1 MRRRRGQY
9 PHEVL
14 PHLGP
19 RLTPPL
25 RRRTALLFALPLLL
39 AGCFGTSEATP
50 SPSQGAATVIS
61 TEYGRVWGALPADF
75 PLLANGHALVRL
87 DVQSSGALW
96 SEMGVSEATTAA
108 IDELR
113 RLAWEVQDP
122 TGTATARRINAK
134 RDQGACLLTVLVE
147 PLGTRT
153 SLVVYLGEGCP
164 KP

>member
-25 RRRTALLFALPLLL
+25 RRRTALIVAIPLLF

-75 PLLANGHALVRL
+75 PLLAKGHALVRL

-96 SEMGVSEATTAA
+96 SEMGVSEATAAA

-134 RDQGACLLTVLVE
+134 RDQGACVLTILVE

>member
-1 MRRRRGQY
+1 MSGRRGHY

-19 RLTPPL
+19 RLTPPA
-25 RRRTALLFALPLLL
+25 RRGAALLLLPLLV
-39 AGCFGTSEATP
+39 AGCFGSTTVTPTP
-50 SPSQGAATVIS
+50 SEGTTTVIS

-87 DVQSSGALW
+87 DLQASGAIW
-96 SEMGVSEATTAA
+96 SPMSVIEATSAA

-113 RLAWEVQDP
+113 RLAWDVQEP
-122 TGTATARRINAK
+122 TGSATAQRISATRNL
-134 RDQGACLLTVLVE
+134 GACTLTILVE

-164 KP
+164 QP

>member
-25 RRRTALLFALPLLL
+25 QRRVALLVGIPLLL
-39 AGCFGTSEATP
+39 AGCFGSSSATP
-50 SPSQGAATVIS
+50 TPSQGTTTVIS

-75 PLLANGHALVRL
+75 PLLASGHSLVRL
-87 DVQSSGALW
+87 DVQASGAIW
-96 SEMGVSEATTAA
+96 SQLGVSEATAAA

-113 RLAWEVQDP
+113 RLAWEVQEP
-122 TGTATARRINAK
+122 TGTATTRRINAT
-134 RDQGACLLTVLVE
+134 RDLGACTLTIVVE

>member
-25 RRRTALLFALPLLL
+25 RQSAALLVALPLLL
-39 AGCFGTSEATP
+39 AGCFGSGEATP
-50 SPSQGAATVIS
+50 TPSQGATPVIS

-75 PLLANGHALVRL
+75 PLLASGHTLVRL
-87 DVQSSGALW
+87 DVQASGAIW
-96 SEMGVSEATTAA
+96 SQLGVSEATAAA

-113 RLAWEVQDP
+113 RLAWDVQEP
-122 TGTATARRINAK
+122 TGTATARRIDA
-134 RDQGACLLTVLVE
+134 
-147 PLGTRT
+147 TRNM
-153 SLVVYLGEGCP
+153 G
-164 KP
+164 

>member
-1 MRRRRGQY
+1 MKRRRGQY

-25 RRRTALLFALPLLL
+25 QRRAALLAALPLLL
-39 AGCFGTSEATP
+39 AGCFSSGTATP
-50 SPSQGAATVIS
+50 TPSQVAATVIS
-61 TEYGRVWGALPADF
+61 SEYGRVWGSLPADF
-75 PLLANGHALVRL
+75 PLLASGHTLIRL
-87 DVQSSGALW
+87 DVQASGAIW
-96 SEMGVSEATTAA
+96 SQLGVNEATAA
-108 IDELR
+108 SVDELR
-113 RLAWEVQDP
+113 RLAWDVQEP
-122 TGTATARRINAK
+122 SGTATARRIDATRNM
-134 RDQGACLLTVLVE
+134 GACVLTILVE

>member
-25 RRRTALLFALPLLL
+25 RRRTALIVALPLLL
-39 AGCFGTSEATP
+39 AGCFGASEATP

-61 TEYGRVWGALPADF
+61 TEYGRVWGALPVDF

-96 SEMGVSEATTAA
+96 SEMGVSEATAAA

>member
-25 RRRTALLFALPLLL
+25 RFSSALLVALPLFL
-39 AGCFGTSEATP
+39 AGCFGSSTPTSTP
-50 SPSQGAATVIS
+50 SQAAATVIS

-75 PLLANGHALVRL
+75 PLLASGHALVRL
-87 DVQSSGALW
+87 DVQSSGAIW
-96 SEMGVSEATTAA
+96 SQMGVNEATAAA

-113 RLAWEVQDP
+113 RLAWDVQEP
-122 TGTATARRINAK
+122 TGTATARQIIATRN
-134 RDQGACLLTVLVE
+134 QGACTLTIVVE

>member
-25 RRRTALLFALPLLL
+25 QRRVALLVAIPLLL
-39 AGCFGTSEATP
+39 AGCFGSSSATP
-50 SPSQGAATVIS
+50 TPSQGTTTVIS

-75 PLLANGHALVRL
+75 PLLASGHSLVRL
-87 DVQSSGALW
+87 DVQASGAIW
-96 SEMGVSEATTAA
+96 SQLGVSEATAAA

-113 RLAWEVQDP
+113 LDIEKIEAENQ
-122 TGTATARRINAK
+122 TN
-134 RDQGACLLTVLVE
+134 
-147 PLGTRT
+147 
-153 SLVVYLGEGCP
+153 
-164 KP
+164 

>member
-1 MRRRRGQY
+1 M
-9 PHEVL
+9 L

-25 RRRTALLFALPLLL
+25 RRRTALIVALPLLL
-39 AGCFGTSEATP
+39 AGCFGTNEATP

-61 TEYGRVWGALPADF
+61 TEYGRVWGSLPADF

-96 SEMGVSEATTAA
+96 SEMGVSDAA
-108 IDELR
+108 ASAVDELR
-113 RLAWEVQDP
+113 RVGWQVQEP
-122 TGTATARRINAK
+122 TATATARRIDAK
-134 RDQGACLLTVLVE
+134 RDQGACVLTILVE

-153 SLVVYLGEGCP
+153 SLVVYLGEGCS

>member
-19 RLTPPL
+19 RLTPLPL
-25 RRRTALLFALPLLL
+25 RYVALLVALPLLV
-39 AGCFGTSEATP
+39 AGCFGSGAATP
-50 SPSQGAATVIS
+50 TPTQVTTTVIS

-75 PLLANGHALVRL
+75 PLLASGHTLVRL
-87 DVQSSGALW
+87 DVQASGAIW
-96 SEMGVSEATTAA
+96 SQLGVSEATAA
-108 IDELR
+108 TVDELR
-113 RLAWEVQDP
+113 RLAWEVQEP
-122 TGTATARRINAK
+122 TGTATTRRINAT
-134 RDQGACLLTVLVE
+134 RNQGACTLTILVE

-164 KP
+164 AP

>member
-1 MRRRRGQY
+1 MGCKRGQY

-19 RLTPPL
+19 RPISSPQC
-25 RRRTALLFALPLLL
+25 RAALLVALPLLL
-39 AGCFGTSEATP
+39 AGCFGSSQATSTP
-50 SPSQGAATVIS
+50 SQAAATVIS

-75 PLLANGHALVRL
+75 PLLAEGHTLVRL
-87 DVQSSGALW
+87 DVQSSGAIW
-96 SEMGVSEATTAA
+96 SQMAVSAATSAA
-108 IDELR
+108 ADELR
-113 RLAWEVQDP
+113 RLAWNVAEP
-122 TGTATARRINAK
+122 TGTASTQRIIAT
-134 RDQGACLLTVLVE
+134 RDQGACVLTILVE

>member
-25 RRRTALLFALPLLL
+25 LSRSALLVALSLFV
-39 AGCFGTSEATP
+39 AGCFGSSDATP
-50 SPSQGAATVIS
+50 TPSQGATTVIS

-75 PLLANGHALVRL
+75 PMLASGHSLVRL
-87 DVQSSGALW
+87 DVQASGAIW
-96 SEMGVSEATTAA
+96 SQLGVREATDAA

-113 RLAWEVQDP
+113 RLAWDVQEP
-122 TGTATARRINAK
+122 TGTATAQRINAT
-134 RDQGACLLTVLVE
+134 RNLGSCPLTIVVE
-147 PLGTRT
+147 ALGTRT

>member
-19 RLTPPL
+19 RLTPPT
-25 RRRTALLFALPLLL
+25 RRGVALLVALPLILT
-39 AGCFGTSEATP
+39 GCFGTSEAAP
-50 SPSQGAATVIS
+50 SSSQGAATVIS

-75 PLLANGHALVRL
+75 PLLARGHSLVRL
-87 DVQSSGALW
+87 DVQASGAIW
-96 SEMGVSEATTAA
+96 SQMGVGEATTAA
-108 IDELR
+108 VDELR
-113 RLAWEVQDP
+113 RLAWDVKEP
-122 TGTATARRINAK
+122 TGAAAARRIDATRN
-134 RDQGACLLTVLVE
+134 QGACLLTVLVE

>member
-25 RRRTALLFALPLLL
+25 PRRAALLVALPLLL
-39 AGCFGTSEATP
+39 GGCFDSTVATP
-50 SPSQGAATVIS
+50 TPSQVTTTVIS

-75 PLLANGHALVRL
+75 PLLASGHSLVRL
-87 DVQSSGALW
+87 DLQASGAIW
-96 SEMGVSEATTAA
+96 SQLGVVEATTAA

-113 RLAWEVQDP
+113 RLAWDVQEP
-122 TGTATARRINAK
+122 TGTATAQRIDAT
-134 RDQGACLLTVLVE
+134 RDMGACTLTILVE

>member
-96 SEMGVSEATTAA
+96 SEMGVSEATAAA

>member
-1 MRRRRGQY
+1 MSLRRGQY

-96 SEMGVSEATTAA
+96 SEMGVREATAAA

-113 RLAWEVQDP
+113 RLAWEVQEP
-122 TGTATARRINAK
+122 TGTATARRINAA
-134 RDQGACLLTVLVE
+134 RDQGACVLTILVE

>member
-25 RRRTALLFALPLLL
+25 RYRSALLVVLPLLL
-39 AGCFGTSEATP
+39 AGCFGPTEATP
-50 SPSQGAATVIS
+50 TPSQGAATVIS

-75 PLLANGHALVRL
+75 PLLASGHALQRL
-87 DVQSSGALW
+87 DVQASGAIW
-96 SEMGVSEATTAA
+96 SQMGVSEATAA
-108 IDELR
+108 TVDELR
-113 RLAWEVQDP
+113 RLAWDVQEP
-122 TGTATARRINAK
+122 TGTATARRIDATRNM
-134 RDQGACLLTVLVE
+134 GACVLTILVE

>member
-19 RLTPPL
+19 RLTHPL
-25 RRRTALLFALPLLL
+25 RHRSALLVALPLLL
-39 AGCFGTSEATP
+39 AGCFGSTEATP
-50 SPSQGAATVIS
+50 TPSQGAATVIS

-75 PLLANGHALVRL
+75 PLLASGHALERL
-87 DVQSSGALW
+87 DVQASGAIW
-96 SEMGVSEATTAA
+96 SQMGVSEATAA
-108 IDELR
+108 TVDELR
-113 RLAWEVQDP
+113 RLAWDVQEP
-122 TGTATARRINAK
+122 TGTATARRINAT
-134 RDQGACLLTVLVE
+134 RDQGACVLTILVE

>member
-25 RRRTALLFALPLLL
+25 RQSAALLFALPLLL
-39 AGCFGTSEATP
+39 AGCFGSTEATP
-50 SPSQGAATVIS
+50 TPSQGATTVIS

-75 PLLANGHALVRL
+75 PLLASGHTLVRL
-87 DVQSSGALW
+87 DMQASGAIW
-96 SEMGVSEATTAA
+96 SQLGVNEATAA
-108 IDELR
+108 SVDELR
-113 RLAWEVQDP
+113 RLAWDVQEP
-122 TGTATARRINAK
+122 TGTATTRRINAT
-134 RDQGACLLTVLVE
+134 RNMGACVLTILVE

>member
-25 RRRTALLFALPLLL
+25 QRRAALFVALPLLL
-39 AGCFGTSEATP
+39 AGCFGSSTATP
-50 SPSQGAATVIS
+50 TPSQVATTVIS

-75 PLLANGHALVRL
+75 PLLASGHTLVRL
-87 DVQSSGALW
+87 DVQASGAIW
-96 SEMGVSEATTAA
+96 SQLEVSEATAA
-108 IDELR
+108 SVDELR
-113 RLAWEVQDP
+113 RLAWDVQEP
-122 TGTATARRINAK
+122 TGTATARRIDATRNM
-134 RDQGACLLTVLVE
+134 GACVLTILVE

>member
-25 RRRTALLFALPLLL
+25 QRRAALFVALPLLL
-39 AGCFGTSEATP
+39 AGCFGSGTATP
-50 SPSQGAATVIS
+50 TPSQVATTVIS

-75 PLLANGHALVRL
+75 PLLASGHTLVRL
-87 DVQSSGALW
+87 DVQASGAIW
-96 SEMGVSEATTAA
+96 SQLGVNEATAA
-108 IDELR
+108 SVDELR
-113 RLAWEVQDP
+113 RLAWDVQEP
-122 TGTATARRINAK
+122 TGTATVRRIDATRNM
-134 RDQGACLLTVLVE
+134 GACVLTILVE

>member
-1 MRRRRGQY
+1 MGRRRGQY

-25 RRRTALLFALPLLL
+25 SHGAALLLALPLLV
-39 AGCFGTSEATP
+39 AGCLGAGDAPP

-75 PLLANGHALVRL
+75 PLLASGHSLVRL
-87 DVQSSGALW
+87 DVQASGAIW
-96 SEMGVSEATTAA
+96 SQLGVNEATTAA
-108 IDELR
+108 VDELR
-113 RLAWEVQDP
+113 RLAWDVQDP
-122 TGTATARRINAK
+122 TGDATSRRIDATRN
-134 RDQGACLLTVLVE
+134 QGACDLTILVE

>member
-25 RRRTALLFALPLLL
+25 RHRAALLLTLPLLV
-39 AGCFGTSEATP
+39 AACFSSTEATP
-50 SPSQGAATVIS
+50 TPSQGGAAVIS

-75 PLLANGHALVRL
+75 PLLASGHSLVRL
-87 DVQSSGALW
+87 DVQASGAIW
-96 SEMGVSEATTAA
+96 SQMGVSEATAA
-108 IDELR
+108 SVDELR
-113 RLAWEVQDP
+113 RLAWEVQEP
-122 TGTATARRINAK
+122 TGTATSKRINAT
-134 RDQGACLLTVLVE
+134 RDQGACALTILVE

-153 SLVVYLGEGCP
+153 SLLVYLGEGCP

>member
-61 TEYGRVWGALPADF
+61 TEYGRVWGALPANF

-96 SEMGVSEATTAA
+96 SEMGVSEATAAA

-134 RDQGACLLTVLVE
+134 RDQGACVLTILVE

>member
-19 RLTPPL
+19 RLTPPSKN
-25 RRRTALLFALPLLL
+25 RAALFVAIPLLL
-39 AGCFGTSEATP
+39 AGCFGASDATP
-50 SPSQGAATVIS
+50 TSSQGTTAVIS

-75 PLLANGHALVRL
+75 PLLASGHTLVRL
-87 DVQSSGALW
+87 DVQASGAIW
-96 SEMGVSEATTAA
+96 SQLGVSEATAAA

-113 RLAWEVQDP
+113 RLAWSVDEP
-122 TGTATARRINAK
+122 TGTATARRINAT
-134 RDQGACLLTVLVE
+134 RDLGSCVLTIVVE

-164 KP
+164 RP

>member
-25 RRRTALLFALPLLL
+25 RRRTALLVALPLLL

-96 SEMGVSEATTAA
+96 SEMGVSEATAAA

-134 RDQGACLLTVLVE
+134 RDQGACVLTILVE

>member
-25 RRRTALLFALPLLL
+25 RLSAALLVALPLLL
-39 AGCFGTSEATP
+39 AGCFGSSEATP
-50 SPSQGAATVIS
+50 TPSQGATTVIS
-61 TEYGRVWGALPADF
+61 TESGRVWGALPADF
-75 PLLANGHALVRL
+75 PLLASGHTLVRL
-87 DVQSSGALW
+87 DVQASGAIW
-96 SEMGVSEATTAA
+96 SQLGVREATDAA

-113 RLAWEVQDP
+113 RLAWDVQEP
-122 TGTATARRINAK
+122 TGTATAQRIDATRNL
-134 RDQGACLLTVLVE
+134 GACTLTILVE
-147 PLGTRT
+147 PLGART
-153 SLVVYLGEGCP
+153 SIVDYLGEGCP

>member
-25 RRRTALLFALPLLL
+25 RNRAALLVALPLLL
-39 AGCFGTSEATP
+39 AGCLGSSAATP
-50 SPSQGAATVIS
+50 TPSQAASTVIS

-75 PLLANGHALVRL
+75 PLLASGHTLVRL
-87 DVQSSGALW
+87 DVQASGAIW
-96 SEMGVSEATTAA
+96 SQLGVNEATAAA

-113 RLAWEVQDP
+113 RLAWDVQDP
-122 TGTATARRINAK
+122 TGTATARRINAT
-134 RDQGACLLTVLVE
+134 RNMGACELTILVE

>member
-50 SPSQGAATVIS
+50 SPSQGVATVIS

-96 SEMGVSEATTAA
+96 SEMGVSEATAAA

>member
-25 RRRTALLFALPLLL
+25 RYRSALLVALPLLL
-39 AGCFGTSEATP
+39 AGCFGSTEATP
-50 SPSQGAATVIS
+50 TPSQGAATVIS

-75 PLLANGHALVRL
+75 PLLASGHALQRL
-87 DVQSSGALW
+87 DVQASGAIW
-96 SEMGVSEATTAA
+96 SAMGVSEATAA
-108 IDELR
+108 TVDELR
-113 RLAWEVQDP
+113 RLAWEVQEP
-122 TGTATARRINAK
+122 TGTATARRINAA
-134 RDQGACLLTVLVE
+134 RDQGACVLTILVE

>member
-19 RLTPPL
+19 RLTPPSP
-25 RRRTALLFALPLLL
+25 RRAVLLVVLPLLV
-39 AGCFGTSEATP
+39 AGCFGSSVATP
-50 SPSQGAATVIS
+50 TPSQGTTTVIS

-75 PLLANGHALVRL
+75 PLLASGHSLVRL
-87 DVQSSGALW
+87 DLQASGAIW
-96 SEMGVSEATTAA
+96 SQLGVVEATAAA

-113 RLAWEVQDP
+113 RLAWDVQEP
-122 TGTATARRINAK
+122 TGTATAQRIDATRNL
-134 RDQGACLLTVLVE
+134 GACTLTILVE